1 LSTVNR
7 PPAVGAAAS
16 PSTILV
22 VDDNPFNREI
32 AAEHLTSRG
41 HQVLL
46 AEGGRQAL
54 ELIGRQPVDAV
65 ILDVMMPGM
74 DGREVLDRIRERYP
88 LAELPVIMATARVE
102 RDEVVE
108 SLRHGA
114 NDYVLKPIDFP
125 LLLARLDTQLALKRA
140 HDEIRRAQGQIARL
154 TESAAEALHDVTVW
168 SASVAAEL
176 ASLIGARSIGVWL
189 ADGREIWSVGETA
202 THPPTDEELHIATQ
216 KRVCVRGDETI
227 VAVTGITGEL
237 FGALVVS
244 KLATLGDGEQKLLFG
259 FARQLGSALEVQRMR
274 GDLSA
279 AQGRLV
285 VRRQEMLDRGIDILY
300 ICPKCG
306 RCYDQNEERCEDDAW
321 PLECPRLLPFRIRG
335 RYRFVRS
342 ITTGGMA
349 KLYEAHDEKLD
360 RAIAIK
366 LIKPE
371 YFNDAEM
378 RLRFEQE
385 ARAVARIDHPGVV
398 AVFDSGE
405 LEEGSLFFVME
416 LLRGLNLGQLLQR
429 HGRGTPPQVA
439 ALVRQ
444 VGAALSAAHHAGFI
458 HRDIK
463 PDNIFLT
470 AGGQELRAKLL
481 DFGIAKP
488 IGVSSS
494 LTQTGTFIGTP
505 AYMSPEQVQGGAID
519 VRSDIYSLAAVIYE
533 ALSGTRV
540 VPEKANVFVSD
551 VVNSTPA
558 PVANAPAAVQQ
569 LLFAALAKAPDDR
582 PADAGAWSASLAAEL
597 VSMPADAPGWPRE
610 LGEAASG
617 VRPMSTKR
625 A

>member
-1 LSTVNR
+1 MTI
-7 PPAVGAAAS
+7 
-16 PSTILV
+16 STILV

-41 HQVLL
+41 HDVLQ

-54 ELIGRQPVDAV
+54 ELIERQRVDAV

-74 DGREVLDRIRERYP
+74 DGREVLGKIRERYA

-108 SLRHGA
+108 SLRLGA
-114 NDYVLKPIDFP
+114 NDYVLKPIDFA

-140 HDEIRRAQGQIARL
+140 HDEIRRAQEQIARL
-154 TESAAEALHDVTVW
+154 TESAAEALHDATVW
-168 SASVAAEL
+168 SASVATEL
-176 ASLIGARSIGVWL
+176 AALIGARSIGVWL
-189 ADGREIWSVGETA
+189 ADGRAIWSVGENA
-202 THPPTDEELHIATQ
+202 THAPTDEDLEIAAK

-244 KLATLGDGEQKLLFG
+244 KLATLGDPEQKLLFG

-300 ICPKCG
+300 ICPMCG
-306 RCYDQNEERCEDDAW
+306 RCYDQNQDRCDVDGW
-321 PLECPRLLPFRIRG
+321 TVECPRLLPFRIRG

-360 RAIAIK
+360 RAVAVK

-378 RLRFEQE
+378 RMRFEQE

-398 AVFDSGE
+398 AVYDSGE

-416 LLRGLNLGQLLQR
+416 LLRGMNLGQLLQR
-429 HGRGTPPQVA
+429 HGRGTPRQVA

-444 VGAALSAAHHAGFI
+444 VGAALNAAHRAGFI

-463 PDNIFLT
+463 PDNIFLLE
-470 AGGQELRAKLL
+470 ADDGLRAKLL

-488 IGVSSS
+488 IGVSNR

-505 AYMSPEQVQGGAID
+505 AYMSPEQVSGEPID
-519 VRSDIYSLAAVIYE
+519 VRSDIYSLAAVTYE
-533 ALSGTRV
+533 ALSGTRI
-540 VPEKANVFVSD
+540 VPEKANVFASD
-551 VVNSTPA
+551 ILQAAPA
-558 PVANAPAAVQQ
+558 PVLGAPDAVQHP
-569 LLFAALAKAPDDR
+569 LFAALAKEPVAR
-582 PADAGAWSASLAAEL
+582 PADAGAWSSMLATALE
-597 VSMPADAPGWPRE
+597 SMTSDAPGWPMR
-610 LGEAASG
+610 LGHVEQT
-617 VRPMSTKR
+617 VRPLSTKR
-625 A
+625 AEKRVDG

>member
-1 LSTVNR
+1 MSATV
-7 PPAVGAAAS
+7 
-16 PSTILV
+16 LV

-32 AAEHLTSRG
+32 AAEHLSSRG
-41 HQVLL
+41 HRVLH

-54 ELIGRQPVDAV
+54 ELIEREPVDAV

-74 DGREVLDRIRERYP
+74 DGREVLERIRERYA

-140 HDEIRRAQGQIARL
+140 HDEIRRAQARIAML
-154 TESAAEALHDVTVW
+154 TESAAEALHDATVW
-168 SASVAAEL
+168 SASVATEL
-176 ASLIGARSIGVWL
+176 AALIGARSISVWL
-189 ADGREIWSVGETA
+189 ADGRAIWSVGETA
-202 THPPTDEELHIATQ
+202 SHPPTDEQLQIATQ

-244 KLATLGDGEQKLLFG
+244 KLATLGDAEQKLLFG

-274 GDLSA
+274 GELSA

-285 VRRQEMLDRGIDILY
+285 VRRQEMLDRGIDILQL
-300 ICPKCG
+300 CPKCG
-306 RCYDQNEERCEDDAW
+306 RCYDQRQERCDDDGR

-342 ITTGGMA
+342 ISTGGMA

-360 RAIAIK
+360 RAVAVK

-378 RLRFEQE
+378 RMRFEQE

-398 AVFDSGE
+398 AIFDSGE

-416 LLRGLNLGQLLQR
+416 LLRGINLGQLLQR
-429 HGRGTPPQVA
+429 HGRGTARQVA

-444 VGAALSAAHHAGFI
+444 VGAALSAAHRAGFI

-463 PDNIFLT
+463 PDNIFLLE
-470 AGGQELRAKLL
+470 GGDAVRAKLL

-488 IGVSSS
+488 IGVNSR

-505 AYMSPEQVQGGAID
+505 AYMSPEQVQGEPID
-519 VRSDIYSLAAVIYE
+519 VRSDLYSLAAVIYE

-540 VPEKANVFVSD
+540 VPEKANVFVTD
-551 VVNSTPA
+551 VVNAAPA
-558 PVANAPAAVQQ
+558 PLAAAPEAVQQ
-569 LLFAALAKAPDDR
+569 SLFAALAKRAEDR
-582 PADAGAWSASLAAEL
+582 PADAGAWSASLAAALETMT
-597 VSMPADAPGWPRE
+597 SDATGWPRD
-610 LGEAASG
+610 LDDGTADA
-617 VRPMSTKR
+617 RPLSTKR
-625 A
+625 WQPNGAI